1 MAWAS
6 DPSLASLNATAA
18 VCTLG
23 DVGCDERKGEDMRQT
38 QRIQF
43 SGLYPAKTGR
53 KIKNEQTNK
62 NQKNKHKIL
71 PVHGFDCFQYL
82 SYPGHW

>member
-1 MAWAS
+1 MPWAFA
-6 DPSLASLNATAA
+6 PSLASLNATAV

-23 DVGCDERKGEDMRQT
+23 DVGCVERKGEDTRQT

-62 NQKNKHKIL
+62 TQKNKHKIL
-71 PVHGFDCFQYL
+71 PVHGLDYLQYL